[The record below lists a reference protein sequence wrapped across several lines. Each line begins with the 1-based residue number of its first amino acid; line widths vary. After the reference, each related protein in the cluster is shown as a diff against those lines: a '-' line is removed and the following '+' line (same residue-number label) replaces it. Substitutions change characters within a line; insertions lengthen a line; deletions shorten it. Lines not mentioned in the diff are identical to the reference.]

1 MKRLLA
7 ISSLTLLATLVLMV
21 SSPVHVM
28 AADED
33 VTVVDATADSAD
45 SEDLAEGDDHDHE
58 GDDHG
63 HGEAAADDHGHGDE
77 DHAATP
83 LLSFD
88 VGSAIWN
95 MIIFLC
101 VLAILSK
108 FVWPAVLGGLQAREE
123 KIREDLESAEKA
135 SAEAKQMLSDYQ
147 SKLDEAAGQVQTM
160 LAEARRDAEANGQKI
175 IDAAKE
181 EAAGQR
187 ERALSDIEN
196 AKKVA
201 MAEMA
206 GQTSKLAMQVARS
219 VVGRELSAD
228 DHADLIRQSMERLPS
243 QN

>member
-7 ISSLTLLATLVLMV
+7 LSTFTLLASLGLLLSNPPTV
-21 SSPVHVM
+21 SAQDDSGVM
-28 AADED
+28 
-33 VTVVDATADSAD
+33 VVDPTADM
-45 SEDLAEGDDHDHE
+45 EDHDHLD
-58 GDDHG
+58 GDHEHDATLGDHDSEL
-63 HGEAAADDHGHGDE
+63 HVE
-77 DHAATP
+77 DHASTP

-88 VGSAIWN
+88 VGSAVWN
-95 MIIFLC
+95 LIIFLC

-108 FVWPAVLGGLQAREE
+108 FVWPGVLGGLQAREE
-123 KIREDLESAEKA
+123 KIREDLESAEKS

-147 SKLDEAAGQVQTM
+147 LKLDEAASQVQTM
-160 LAEARRDAEANGQKI
+160 LADARRDAEANGQKI
-175 IDAAKE
+175 VDAAKV
-181 EAAGQR
+181 EAATQR
-187 ERALSDIEN
+187 ERALADIEN

-228 DHADLIRQSMERLPS
+228 DHADLIRQSLERLPS

>member
-7 ISSLTLLATLVLMV
+7 ISSLTLLASLVLLVV
-21 SSPVHVM
+21 SPARSL
-28 AADED
+28 AAQDE
-33 VTVVDATADSAD
+33 VTVVDARADAAD
-45 SEDLAEGDDHDHE
+45 SEDGDHDHDHE

-63 HGEAAADDHGHGDE
+63 HDEAAGDEHGHGDE

-88 VGSAIWN
+88 GGSAIWN
-95 MIIFLC
+95 LIIFLC

-147 SKLDEAAGQVQTM
+147 LKLDEAAGQVQTM
-160 LAEARRDAEANGQKI
+160 LADARRDAEANGQKI
-175 IDAAKE
+175 VDAAKV
-181 EAAGQR
+181 EAAAQR